1 LNDCFSLYHKN
12 FIHVN
17 LTYIT
22 FSSGIIFSILYKT
35 QKKQN
40 DNGISALTIAEN
52 DNMKLFKEAATGS
65 ASNSVLDQ
73 LDRSNAIVRVLLS
86 LLTST
91 QMENFSHVHECFNA
105 GLDFATWY
113 EAEGK

>member
-1 LNDCFSLYHKN
+1 
-12 FIHVN
+12 
-17 LTYIT
+17 
-22 FSSGIIFSILYKT
+22 
-35 QKKQN
+35 
-40 DNGISALTIAEN
+40 
-52 DNMKLFKEAATGS
+52 MKLFKEAATGS

-113 EAEGK
+113 EAEGKWKKKGERKGERKRRPDNDNKKRKRTEQ

>member
-1 LNDCFSLYHKN
+1 
-12 FIHVN
+12 
-17 LTYIT
+17 
-22 FSSGIIFSILYKT
+22 
-35 QKKQN
+35 
-40 DNGISALTIAEN
+40 
-52 DNMKLFKEAATGS
+52 MKLFKDATGS

-73 LDRSNAIVRVLLS
+73 LDRSNATVRALLA

-113 EAEGK
+113 EAERK